1 MLSLFAGNRT
11 FMKSGLAVLLV
22 GLLSASNAYAQK
34 ITAQRLHQL
43 TVQEHPALLTAQQLI
58 IVWQRPGDSLHH
70 AWLTVWERKG
80 THWKKIKHSV
90 RAAVGKNGIAVAGT
104 KIEGDGKTPAG
115 WYNLG
120 RLFSYLSTVSTSLPV
135 TQLTKADKWID
146 DPASP
151 AYNQYVRGETTAA
164 SYENLL
170 LKSDDYKYC
179 MVIEYNTQPVVSG
192 KGSAIFFHLSNPEM
206 GPTAG
211 CVAIPEKHMLP
222 ILQWMQPNQQRVIW
236 ILNGSTDFNK
246 KQLQ

>member
-1 MLSLFAGNRT
+1 
-11 FMKSGLAVLLV
+11 MKSGLAVLLV
-22 GLLSASNAYAQK
+22 GLLSASNAHAQK

-90 RAAVGKNGIAVAGT
+90 RAAVGKNGIAAAGT

-211 CVAIPEKHMLP
+211 CVAIPEKSMLP

>member
-1 MLSLFAGNRT
+1 
-11 FMKSGLAVLLV
+11 MKSGLAVLLV
-22 GLLSASNAYAQK
+22 GLLSASNAHAQK

-90 RAAVGKNGIAVAGT
+90 RAAVGKNGIAAAGT

-192 KGSAIFFHLSNPEM
+192 KGSAIFFHLSNPAM

-211 CVAIPEKHMLP
+211 CVAIPEKSMLP

>member
-1 MLSLFAGNRT
+1 
-11 FMKSGLAVLLV
+11 MKSALAVLLV
-22 GLLSASNAYAQK
+22 GLLSASNAHAQK

-80 THWKKIKHSV
+80 THWKKIRHSV
-90 RAAVGKNGIAVAGT
+90 RAAVGKNGIAAAGT

-211 CVAIPEKHMLP
+211 CVAIPEKSMLP

>member
-1 MLSLFAGNRT
+1 
-11 FMKSGLAVLLV
+11 MKSGLAVLLV

-90 RAAVGKNGIAVAGT
+90 RAAVGKNGIAAAGT

-211 CVAIPEKHMLP
+211 CVAIPEKSMLP

>member
-1 MLSLFAGNRT
+1 
-11 FMKSGLAVLLV
+11 MKSGLAVLLV
-22 GLLSASNAYAQK
+22 GLLSASNAHAQK

-90 RAAVGKNGIAVAGT
+90 RAAVGKNGIAAAGT

-146 DPASP
+146 DPTSP
-151 AYNQYVRGETTAA
+151 AYNQYVRGETTAT

-211 CVAIPEKHMLP
+211 CVAIPEKSMLP
-222 ILQWMQPNQQRVIW
+222 ILQWMQPKQQRVIW

>member
-1 MLSLFAGNRT
+1 LVRLFAGNRT

-22 GLLSASNAYAQK
+22 GLLSASNAHAQK

-43 TVQEHPALLTAQQLI
+43 TVQEHPALLIAQQLI

-80 THWKKIKHSV
+80 THWKKIRHSV
-90 RAAVGKNGIAVAGT
+90 RAAVGKNGIAAAGT

-236 ILNGSTDFNK
+236 ILNGSTDFK
-246 KQLQ
+246 

>member
-1 MLSLFAGNRT
+1 
-11 FMKSGLAVLLV
+11 MKSGLAVLLV

-43 TVQEHPALLTAQQLI
+43 TVEEHPALLTAQQLI

-80 THWKKIKHSV
+80 PHWKKIKHSV
-90 RAAVGKNGIAVAGT
+90 RAAVGKNGIAAAGT

>member
-1 MLSLFAGNRT
+1 
-11 FMKSGLAVLLV
+11 MKSGLAVLLV
-22 GLLSASNAYAQK
+22 GLLSASNAHAQK

-43 TVQEHPALLTAQQLI
+43 TVQEHPALLIAQQLI

-80 THWKKIKHSV
+80 THWKKIRHSV
-90 RAAVGKNGIAVAGT
+90 RAAVGKNGIAAAGT

-236 ILNGSTDFNK
+236 ILNGSTDFK
-246 KQLQ
+246 

>member
-1 MLSLFAGNRT
+1 
-11 FMKSGLAVLLV
+11 MKSGLAVLLV
-22 GLLSASNAYAQK
+22 GLLSASNAHAQK

-43 TVQEHPALLTAQQLI
+43 TVQEHPALLIAQQLI

-90 RAAVGKNGIAVAGT
+90 RAAVGKNGIAAAGT

-246 KQLQ
+246 

>member
-1 MLSLFAGNRT
+1 
-11 FMKSGLAVLLV
+11 
-22 GLLSASNAYAQK
+22 
-34 ITAQRLHQL
+34 
-43 TVQEHPALLTAQQLI
+43 
-58 IVWQRPGDSLHH
+58 VWQSTGDSLHH
-70 AWLTVWERKG
+70 AWLTAWERKG
-80 THWKKIKHSV
+80 TRWKKIKHSV
-90 RAAVGKNGIAVAGT
+90 RAAVGKNGIAPAGT
-104 KIEGDGKTPAG
+104 KIEGDGKTPSG

-120 RLFSYLSTVSTSLPV
+120 RLFCYLSTVSSTLPV
-135 TQLTKADKWID
+135 TQLTEADKWID

-179 MVIEYNTQPVVSG
+179 MVIEYNTQPVVPG
-192 KGSAIFFHLSNPEM
+192 KGSAIFFHLSNPVM

-236 ILNGSTDFNK
+236 ILGSTDFNK
-246 KQLQ
+246 KKLQ